1 MTSNPAP
8 VRQSAL
14 LDERSDEFMKSQM
27 SEADS
32 DTLND
37 QAFAASIRRRTSRT
51 RSHAVDGLTCCEAQV
66 DAILSEGE
74 ST

>member
-1 MTSNPAP
+1 
-8 VRQSAL
+8 
-14 LDERSDEFMKSQM
+14 MKAEM

-32 DTLND
+32 DTLKD
-37 QAFAASIRRRTSRT
+37 EAFAESIKRRTPRSRS
-51 RSHAVDGLTCCEAQV
+51 RAVDGLTCGEAQV